1 MLKRESTYSVLLVS
15 ASEKMNASLASFM
28 SREEYGPV
36 EVADSVAQA
45 RRTLAQR
52 EFDIVI
58 VNTPLKDELGINFA
72 MDITQGSSSGVML
85 MVKSELFDEI
95 NYKVQ
100 DCGVFTVAK
109 PVNASIMSYSLKMLC
124 STRERLLRME
134 QKQKSFEEKLKEI
147 KIVNRAKII
156 LVENLNMS
164 EEEAHKF
171 IEKSAMNER
180 RSKVFIASKIIEEY
194 KNP

>member
-1 MLKRESTYSVLLVS
+1 MRKESTYSVLLVS
-15 ASEKMNASLASFM
+15 ASEKLNASLTSFM
-28 SREEYGPV
+28 SKEDYGPV
-36 EVADSVAQA
+36 ETAESVAAA
-45 RRTLAQR
+45 RRLMTQR

-72 MDITQGSSSGVML
+72 IDITQDSSCGVML

-100 DCGVFTVAK
+100 DYGVFTVAK
-109 PVNASIMSYSLKMLC
+109 PVNASIMSYALKMLC

-134 QKQKSFEEKLKEI
+134 QKQKTFEEKLHEI
-147 KIVNRAKII
+147 KLVNRAKIL
-156 LVENLNMS
+156 LVENLNLT
-164 EEEAHKF
+164 EEQAHKF

-180 RSKVFIASKIIEEY
+180 KSRVVIASKIIEEY